1 MTEPIKPTQEGMYNC
16 QFHTGGCLCHFNG
29 YQQGQ
34 SAERAKWEKLKAK
47 LIDGR
52 EIYVKDPDCGLE
64 AEALGWAIE
73 KMVELEKEPT

>member
-34 SAERAKWEKLKAK
+34 SAERAKWEKLKLK
-47 LIDGR
+47 VRQNESWTVLKFM
-52 EIYVKDPDCGLE
+52 E
-64 AEALGWAIE
+64 
-73 KMVELEKEPT
+73 ELEKEPT